1 MRPQHGR
8 QLGGQSLVVRRLG
21 QLRPDDLV
29 VVDLLPLDAPE
40 RALED
45 VHGAV
50 RADEQPALVRRLRVL
65 AALAVAPADSL
76 GGCVLAEWLLCV
88 AFYWCWG
95 AIIFRPR
102 ARA

>member
-1 MRPQHGR
+1 MRPQPGR

-65 AALAVAPADSL
+65 AALFVWKFVPESKGVSLENMQKLWKKAPA
-76 GGCVLAEWLLCV
+76 A
-88 AFYWCWG
+88 
-95 AIIFRPR
+95 
-102 ARA
+102 